1 MLTNSANK
9 MENIN
14 PIINK
19 VASSDLITFDLEEYY
34 PSDSIMVF
42 DLKDF
47 LFQGLVLKEKDFREA
62 LKNLGWKQ
70 FENKVVA
77 INCSAD
83 AIVPMWSFM
92 LVAVYLTGVASYF
105 RFGTEQELLSELF
118 FQRLQKI
125 NTEDYRDKKIL
136 VKGCSDKEVPASV
149 YVEVSRIFLP
159 VVKSLMYGEACSN
172 VPLMKRK

>member
-1 MLTNSANK
+1 

-19 VASSDLITFDLEEYY
+19 VASSDLITLDLEEFY
-34 PSDSIMVF
+34 PSGEIVVF

-47 LFQGLVLKEKDFREA
+47 LFKGLVLKEKDFREA
-62 LKNLGWKQ
+62 LKIFNWEQ
-70 FENKVVA
+70 YRNKNVA
-77 INCSAD
+77 ITCSVD
-83 AIVPMWSFM
+83 AIVPIWAFM
-92 LVAVYLTGVASYF
+92 LVAVNLDGIANYY
-105 RFGTEQELLSELF
+105 RFGSEMELLTDIF
-118 FQRLQKI
+118 FQNLNKL
-125 NTEDYRDKKIL
+125 NVENYRNKKLL

-149 YVEVSRIFLP
+149 YVEVGRLLLP

>member
-1 MLTNSANK
+1 

-19 VASSDLITFDLEEYY
+19 VASSDLITLDLEEFY
-34 PSDSIMVF
+34 PSGKTVVF

-47 LFQGLVLKEKDFREA
+47 LFKGLVLKEKDFREA
-62 LKNLGWKQ
+62 LKIYNWEQ
-70 FENKVVA
+70 YRNKNVS
-77 INCSAD
+77 ITCSVD
-83 AIVPMWSFM
+83 AIVPMWAFM
-92 LVAVYLTGVASYF
+92 LVAVNLDGIASYY
-105 RFGTEQELLSELF
+105 RFGSEIELLTDIF
-118 FQRLQKI
+118 FQNLKKL
-125 NTEDYRDKKIL
+125 NVEDYRNKKLL

-149 YVEVSRIFLP
+149 YVEVGRLLLP

>member
-1 MLTNSANK
+1 

-19 VASSDLITFDLEEYY
+19 VASSDLITLDLEEFY
-34 PSDSIMVF
+34 PSGETVVF

-47 LFQGLVLKEKDFREA
+47 LFKGLVLKEKDFREA
-62 LKNLGWKQ
+62 LKIFNWEQ
-70 FENKVVA
+70 YRNKNVA
-77 INCSAD
+77 ITCSVD
-83 AIVPMWSFM
+83 AIVPIWAFM
-92 LVAVYLTGVASYF
+92 LVAVNLDGIANYY
-105 RFGTEQELLSELF
+105 RFGTEIELLTDIF
-118 FQRLQKI
+118 FQNLNKM
-125 NTEDYRDKKIL
+125 NVEDYRNKKLL

-149 YVEVSRIFLP
+149 YVEVGRLLLP

>member
-1 MLTNSANK
+1 

-19 VASSDLITFDLEEYY
+19 VASSDLITLDLEEFY
-34 PSDSIMVF
+34 PSGETVVF

-47 LFQGLVLKEKDFREA
+47 LFKGLVLKEKDFREA
-62 LKNLGWKQ
+62 LKIFNWEQ
-70 FENKVVA
+70 YRNKNVA
-77 INCSAD
+77 ITCSVD
-83 AIVPMWSFM
+83 AIVPIWAFM
-92 LVAVYLTGVASYF
+92 LVAVNLDGIANYY
-105 RFGTEQELLSELF
+105 RFGSEMELLTDIF
-118 FQRLQKI
+118 FQNLNKL
-125 NTEDYRDKKIL
+125 NVEDYRNKKLL

-149 YVEVSRIFLP
+149 YVEVGRLLLP

>member
-1 MLTNSANK
+1 

-19 VASSDLITFDLEEYY
+19 VASSDLITLDLEEFY
-34 PSDSIMVF
+34 PSGETVVF

-47 LFQGLVLKEKDFREA
+47 LFKGLVLKEKDFREA
-62 LKNLGWKQ
+62 LKIFNWKQ
-70 FENKVVA
+70 YRNKNVA
-77 INCSAD
+77 ITCSVD
-83 AIVPMWSFM
+83 AIVPIWAFM
-92 LVAVYLTGVASYF
+92 LVAVNLDGIANYY
-105 RFGTEQELLSELF
+105 RFGTEIELLTDIF
-118 FQRLQKI
+118 FQNLNKM
-125 NTEDYRDKKIL
+125 NVEDYRNKKLL

-149 YVEVSRIFLP
+149 YVEVGRLLLP

>member
-1 MLTNSANK
+1 

-34 PSDSIMVF
+34 PTETIMIF

-47 LFQGLVLKEKDFREA
+47 LFQGFVLKEKDFREA
-62 LKNLGWKQ
+62 LKNLDWKQ
-70 FENKVVA
+70 FENKAVA
-77 INCSAD
+77 ITCSAD

-92 LVAVYLTGVASYF
+92 LVAVYLTGVTSYF
-105 RFGTEQELLSELF
+105 RFGTEQELVSDLF
-118 FQRLQKI
+118 FQRLKKI
-125 NTEDYRDKKIL
+125 NAEDYRDKKVL

>member
-1 MLTNSANK
+1 MLNNAANK

-34 PSDSIMVF
+34 PTDAIAVF
-42 DLKDF
+42 DLKNF
-47 LFQGLVLKEKDFREA
+47 LFKELVLKEKDFREA
-62 LKNLGWKQ
+62 LKNLDWKK
-70 FENKVVA
+70 FENKAVA
-77 INCSAD
+77 ITCSSD

-105 RFGTEQELLSELF
+105 RFGTEEELVSDLF
-118 FQRLQKI
+118 FQSLKKI
-125 NTEDYRDKKIL
+125 NAEDYRDKKVL

>member
-1 MLTNSANK
+1 

-19 VASSDLITFDLEEYY
+19 VASSDLITLDLEEFY
-34 PSDSIMVF
+34 PSGEIVVF

-47 LFQGLVLKEKDFREA
+47 LFKGLVLKEKDFREA
-62 LKNLGWKQ
+62 LKIFNWEQ
-70 FENKVVA
+70 YRNKNVA
-77 INCSAD
+77 ITCSVD
-83 AIVPMWSFM
+83 AIVPIWAFM
-92 LVAVYLTGVASYF
+92 LVAVNLDGIANYY
-105 RFGTEQELLSELF
+105 RFGTEIELLTDIF
-118 FQRLQKI
+118 FQNLNKM
-125 NTEDYRDKKIL
+125 NVEDYRNKKLL

-149 YVEVSRIFLP
+149 YVEVGRLLLP